1 MDYKQ
6 LIKQIRLEQI
16 NRFYLF
22 KGEEPYLMDHTL
34 KQFIDLIPENGRDFN
49 LRVIDAEDASIANL
63 ESILETVPMFSDKKL
78 VILRDVVECNEAS
91 KEDFFKGLAEIIPSI
106 PSDTVLIA
114 VDRRNKLD
122 KRSKLYKQAK
132 SDASLIDFPRADE
145 KELERWL
152 LRKITEAGKNI
163 RPKTLTALSRMS
175 GYHDYES
182 TVQLYELDNELKKL
196 LEFSGEEI
204 TEDDLHAVLS
214 SNFDENIFKFLNE
227 AFSGK
232 KEMFLT
238 LQELEL
244 ANVPIQRT
252 WHMVLRQ
259 ARLLLEI
266 SLLRSADYSDTS
278 IREQLKISPYELKR
292 LSETVRKKS
301 TREWKELF
309 RRAERIDFLQKS
321 GTLHLR
327 YELECFLS
335 SLLS

>member
-6 LIKQIRLEQI
+6 LIKQIRLGQI

-22 KGEEPYLMDHTL
+22 KGEEPYLMDNTI
-34 KQFIDLIPENGRDFN
+34 KQFIDLIPESGRDFN
-49 LRVIDAEDASIANL
+49 LRIMDAEDISIAKL
-63 ESILETVPMFSDKKL
+63 ESVLETVPLFSDRKL
-78 VILRDVVECNEAS
+78 IILRDAVECNETS
-91 KEDFFKGLAEIIPSI
+91 KDDFLKELTELISAI
-106 PSDTVLIA
+106 PSDTTLIA

-122 KRSKLYKQAK
+122 KRSKLYKRAK
-132 SDASLIDFPRADE
+132 EDASLIEFPRADE
-145 KELERWL
+145 RELERWL
-152 LRKITEAGKNI
+152 LRKITEAGKKI
-163 RPKTLTALSRMS
+163 LPKTLGILARRT

-182 TVQLYELDNELKKL
+182 TVQLYDIDNELKKL

-204 TEDDLHAVLS
+204 TETDIHAVLS
-214 SNFDENIFKFLNE
+214 SNFDENIFKLLNE

-266 SLLRSADYSDTS
+266 SLLRSANTVDTA
-278 IREQLKISPYELKR
+278 IREQVKLSPYEFKR
-292 LSETVRKKS
+292 LNETVRRKS
-301 TREWKELF
+301 AAEWKTLF

-321 GTLHLR
+321 SALNLR

-335 SLLS
+335 ALL